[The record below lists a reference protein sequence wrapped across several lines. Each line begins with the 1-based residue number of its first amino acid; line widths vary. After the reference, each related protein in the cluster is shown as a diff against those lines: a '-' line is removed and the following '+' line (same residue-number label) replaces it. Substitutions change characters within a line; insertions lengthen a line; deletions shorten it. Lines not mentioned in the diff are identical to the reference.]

1 MNIEHPGKRRLRH
14 RTSNEKTK
22 INVGQRPSR
31 QYSIINHR
39 SCGWG
44 VLNREQE
51 VMIDCKYALELADGS
66 VWVFAATAGVSG
78 WLHEL
83 AGIMEL
89 RPTGKEGTHQIC
101 FSGAGDLETS
111 NLPGTIRG
119 ERDGEN
125 GWRPYRN
132 GGIYRI
138 WRHETI
144 LTVHMELNVA
154 FVTHPEIKYINMWS
168 ALREIHRHA
177 LGAGGTPMHAALA
190 AHHGRGVLIAAPGE
204 TGKSTC
210 YRRLP
215 GDWQALC
222 DDQALVLRAPDGGFR
237 VHPFPTW
244 SDHLWRDSE
253 NSWTVERA
261 VPLSAIFFLEQASTD
276 RAMPVGDPAE
286 AVLSVLGA
294 AKQVWEPYWER
305 VSSDEKMKASSLLFH
320 NTSEIAAAVPCFRL
334 GAALEGEFWKEMEAV
349 MDQMVTSPHSAGP
362 LHRSYSALGG
372 DKGNVPLSDS
382 VQRNLNHL
390 YG

>member
-1 MNIEHPGKRRLRH
+1 MAAIQKWGYLPDMAARDHPDSPYGAEPRICGA
-14 RTSNEKTK
+14 SGDQVYQYV
-22 INVGQRPSR
+22 VGP
-31 QYSIINHR
+31 
-39 SCGWG
+39 
-44 VLNREQE
+44 
-51 VMIDCKYALELADGS
+51 
-66 VWVFAATAGVSG
+66 
-78 WLHEL
+78 
-83 AGIMEL
+83 
-89 RPTGKEGTHQIC
+89 
-101 FSGAGDLETS
+101 AGDS
-111 NLPGTIRG
+111 QACP
-119 ERDGEN
+119 
-125 GWRPYRN
+125 
-132 GGIYRI
+132 
-138 WRHETI
+138 
-144 LTVHMELNVA
+144 
-154 FVTHPEIKYINMWS
+154 
-168 ALREIHRHA
+168 
-177 LGAGGTPMHAALA
+177 GAGGTPMHAALA

-210 YRRLP
+210 CRRLP

-334 GAALEGEFWKEMEAV
+334 SATLEGEFWKEMEAV
-349 MDQMVTSPHSAGP
+349 MDQTVTSPHSAGP

-372 DKGNVPLSDS
+372 GQGERSAV
-382 VQRNLNHL
+382 
-390 YG
+390 G